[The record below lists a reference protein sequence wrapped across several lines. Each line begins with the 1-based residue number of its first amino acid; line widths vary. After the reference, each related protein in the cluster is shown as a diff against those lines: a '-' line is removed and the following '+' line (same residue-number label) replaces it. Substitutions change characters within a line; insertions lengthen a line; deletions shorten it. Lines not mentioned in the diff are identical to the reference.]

1 MRCGH
6 LLVLAS
12 ALVVLALPTTALAR
26 TAANPMLVGAAED
39 SSKNIDPV
47 VSQAKMSLARL
58 AGLNAIRLTTIW
70 KPGETAVGPTELA
83 VLQNSANAA
92 DLNGI
97 RIVLSMYQWGGATT
111 PRTPDARLQFAMWA
125 QSLARGLPAVRD
137 FIVGNEPN
145 LNRFWWPQFGP
156 KGIDVAARDYERLLA
171 QSYDALTA
179 VDPKVNVIGG
189 AVSPHGG
196 DDPTARRKT
205 HSPTTFIP
213 DLGRYYRASGRTKPI
228 MDTFD
233 FHPYPDN
240 SHTPPDLAHPLNSTV
255 SLADYAKL
263 VSLLGKAFDGTAQ
276 LGSRLPVYYDEYGV
290 QSQIPGRKDAAYT
303 NLLAPSAG
311 DAVSEAIQ
319 ADYYRWAID
328 LAYCQPTVKAF
339 LIFHVADEPDLD
351 RWQSGVFY
359 ADDTPKSSM
368 APVRAE
374 ALAARAGSIPGC
386 GTTTG
391 HRMLLPSP
399 VRPHT
404 RTG

>member
-1 MRCGH
+1 MPRLTTLCAAA
-6 LLVLAS
+6 LAALALAS
-12 ALVVLALPTTALAR
+12 PAFAGR
-26 TAANPMLVGAAED
+26 GMLVGAAED
-39 SSKNIDPV
+39 AGKAPDLV
-47 VSQAKMSLARL
+47 TAKAKMDLAQL
-58 AGLNAIRLTTIW
+58 AGFDAIRETTIW
-70 KPGETAVGPTELA
+70 TPGQTAPGPNELA
-83 VLQNSANAA
+83 ALKNSADAA
-92 DLNGI
+92 QLDGI
-97 RIVLSMYQWGGATT
+97 RVILAVYQWGAKTT
-111 PRTPDARLQFAMWA
+111 PLTPAARA
-125 QSLARGLPAVRD
+125 QYAAFCASLAKQLPNVHD

-171 QSYDALTA
+171 QSYDALKA

-240 SHTPPDLAHPLNSTV
+240 SHTPPDLVHPLNSTV
-255 SLADYAKL
+255 SLADYTKL

-386 GTTTG
+386 GTTAG

-399 VRPHT
+399 ARAHT

>member
-1 MRCGH
+1 MSRLTTLCAAA
-6 LLVLAS
+6 LAALALAS
-12 ALVVLALPTTALAR
+12 PALGGR
-26 TAANPMLVGAAED
+26 GMLVGAAED
-39 SSKNIDPV
+39 AGKAPDLV
-47 VSQAKMSLARL
+47 TAKAKMDLAQL
-58 AGLNAIRLTTIW
+58 AGFDVIRETTIW
-70 KPGETAVGPTELA
+70 TPGETAPAPNELET
-83 VLQNSANAA
+83 LKNSADAA
-92 DLNGI
+92 QLDGI
-97 RIVLSMYQWGGATT
+97 RVILSVYQWGAKTT
-111 PRTPDARLQFAMWA
+111 PLTPRARA
-125 QSLARGLPAVRD
+125 QYAAFCASLAKRLPNVHD

-145 LNRFWWPQFGP
+145 LNRFWWPQFDP
-156 KGIDVAARDYERLLA
+156 NGIDVAARDYERLLA
-171 QSYDALTA
+171 RSYDALKA
-179 VDPKVNVIGG
+179 VDPEINVIGG
-189 AVSPHGG
+189 AVSPRGG
-196 DDPTARRKT
+196 DDPNARRKT
-205 HSPTTFIP
+205 HSPTIFIP
-213 DLGRYYRASGRTKPI
+213 DLGRYYRASGRTLPI
-228 MDTFD
+228 MDAFD

-240 SHTPPDLAHPLNSTV
+240 SRTPPDLEHPLNSTV

-303 NLLAPSAG
+303 NFLAPSAG

-339 LIFHVADEPDLD
+339 LIFHVADEADLD

-386 GTTTG
+386 AAPIG
-391 HRMLLPSP
+391 HRRVLPLP
-399 VRPHT
+399 VGAHT
-404 RTG
+404 PAG